1 MKRYNKFLIVST
13 IALLL
18 GGVYLYSS
26 HNIQSDPIIP
36 TAYGSSL
43 ASSAGAEPLQSSST
57 TTQDDKIGED
67 ISFLTT
73 LVSLK
78 NIKID
83 TSIFSDKYFN
93 RLQNNAVKI
102 EKVTPGR
109 TNPFAPIST
118 STISIN
124 TASLSKVVTDPPT
137 QITDKT
143 AVLNGTINSSGVT
156 DIYFEY
162 GTTPSLGSV
171 TGIVKQSLVGTFIK
185 NIVGL
190 SPKTNYLYKACA
202 KISGAVLCG
211 DVVSFTTN

>member
-26 HNIQSDPIIP
+26 HNIESDPIIP

-43 ASSAGAEPLQSSST
+43 ASSAGTEPLQSST
-57 TTQDDKIGED
+57 TAKDDKIGED

-83 TSIFSDKYFN
+83 TSLFSDKYFN
-93 RLQNNAVKI
+93 KLQNNAVKI

-109 TNPFAPIST
+109 NNPFAPINSN
-118 STISIN
+118 TISIN
-124 TASLSKVVTDPPT
+124 TATLSKVVTDPPT

-143 AVLNGTINSSGVT
+143 TVLNGTINSSGVT

-162 GTTPSLGSV
+162 GTTPSLGTV
-171 TGIVKQSLVGTFIK
+171 TPNVKQSLVGTFIK
-185 NIVGL
+185 NVVGL

-202 KISGAVLCG
+202 KIGGAVLCG